1 MAIADLGAAFEGA
14 VIARARAI
22 LAKVPR
28 DTAGPVAIGIAA
40 PGLAIWTG
48 ADHLEAEGREAR
60 IVACPSVLAVLAAL
74 AGEGAETDHVTGDL
88 VVLTDRSQD
97 ELGEAIMSRLHGNQL
112 YDVSRDTLL
121 NDVLQPKQ
129 VDVRLRERRRAWLTD
144 ALIELA
150 QAGEANSLHGTVL
163 TLELAITRVLRE
175 RLGLDLDELDLVEVI
190 ALADDSRRR
199 ARWRA
204 LPPTHRQGMIDWLVE
219 RLGEPAGLVMRLA
232 EGRDDVLADLL
243 VADVLTATAADPELA
258 ALFGGFAGVRWGS
271 PLPPATHVRAAADS
285 AVALARSASTD
296 RVAQQVRRADSVLA
310 DLGGRRFAAHSDVL
324 PSGFEQRL
332 RHAVDAV
339 DEADLDPLYRH
350 RDGRDQAAIV
360 RRVEAAVRVRRWLD
374 IPTSEHEY
382 ASVSD
387 WMTGYARDLA
397 WLDRELTQLR
407 QGAPWPEVAAV
418 FGRLIRSASQRR
430 RSLDL
435 AFSRILPSAAGQTP
449 RTLLAVETVLPTVV
463 ADLASTRKVLLV
475 VVDGMSMPV
484 AVELAESVVGSG
496 DNGWTEVVRP
506 VDGGRE
512 AVLAAFPTETSYSR
526 TSLLTAS
533 LRRGDAGVE
542 RSAFGSHPFW
552 PARTRAQLVH
562 KDGLAG
568 RDGGDLGAELTEAF
582 TASNNKHVV
591 AVVLNAVDESLPTSR
606 QADDPTWH
614 YRDVSGL
621 PELLERAALDGW
633 IVVLTSDHGHV
644 LEHDSTHRPD
654 STGGARWRMPGER
667 PLGEDEVLLRGPR
680 VLVPGNEVVLAATED
695 IRYGRRTRGYHGGA
709 SLAEVAIPLIVLL
722 PPGSPELAGWTFHS
736 LGPPDWWTGRTVAG
750 PVVSASTPT
759 RHSKP
764 DRRRRRPVKSDIAD
778 APTLFSEPEPDA
790 ASSASIG
797 RALISSATFVAAH
810 KAFPR
815 NRVPDPDTVANVVD
829 VLVAAGGR
837 SPVAAVL
844 QAAGAPG
851 RNPRA
856 LVGALKKLLNFDQ
869 FPVIDLVDNDRTVVL
884 NRTLLEEQFLD
895 EGSR

>member
-1 MAIADLGAAFEGA
+1 MALADLGAAFENA
-14 VIARARAI
+14 VVARARAI
-22 LAKVPR
+22 LAKVTR
-28 DTAGPVAIGIAA
+28 DAAGPVVIGVAA
-40 PGLAIWTG
+40 PGQAIWTG
-48 ADHLEAEGREAR
+48 ADRVEVGDREVR

-74 AGEGAETDHVTGDL
+74 AGEDAVGDRGAGDL

-129 VDVRLRERRRAWLTD
+129 VDVRLRERRRAWLAD

-150 QAGEANSLHGTVL
+150 QAGEATSLHGTVL

-175 RLGLDLDELDLVEVI
+175 RLDLDLEELDLVEVV
-190 ALADDSRRR
+190 ALADDASRR

-204 LPPTHRQGMIDWLVE
+204 LPATHRQGMVDWLVE

-232 EGRDDVLADLL
+232 EERDDVLADLL

-258 ALFGGFAGVRWGS
+258 TLFGGFAGVRWGS
-271 PLPPATHVRAAADS
+271 PLPSGAQVRAAADA
-285 AVALARSASTD
+285 AVAMARSTGTD
-296 RVAQQVRRADSVLA
+296 RVTQQVRRADAVLA
-310 DLGGRRFAAHSDVL
+310 DLGGRRFAVLSDVL
-324 PSGFEQRL
+324 PAGFEQRL
-332 RHAVDAV
+332 RHAVDTA
-339 DEADLDPLYRH
+339 DEADLGPLHRH
-350 RDGRDQAAIV
+350 RDHTDQSAMV

-374 IPTSEHEY
+374 TPVNQHEH
-382 ASVSD
+382 ASVRD
-387 WMTGYARDLA
+387 WLTGYVRDLA

-407 QGAPWPEVAAV
+407 QGAPSPEVAAA
-418 FGRLIRSASQRR
+418 FGRLIRSATERR

-435 AFSRILPSAAGQTP
+435 AFARTLPSAAGQTP
-449 RTLLAVETVLPTVV
+449 STLLAVETVLPTVV
-463 ADLASTRKVLLV
+463 ADLVGTRKVLV
-475 VVDGMSMPV
+475 IVVDGMSMPV
-484 AVELAESVVGSG
+484 AVELAESVVGGG
-496 DNGWTEVVRP
+496 DNGWTEVVRAE
-506 VDGGRE
+506 DGGRE
-512 AVLAAFPTETSYSR
+512 AVLAAFPTETAYSR

-533 LRRGDAGVE
+533 LRRGDSGVE
-542 RSAFGSHPFW
+542 RSAFGTHPFW
-552 PARTRAQLVH
+552 PAKIRAQLVH

-582 TASNNKHVV
+582 TAATTKHHVV

-614 YRDVSGL
+614 YRDVPGL

-633 IVVLTSDHGHV
+633 VVVLTSDHGHV

-654 STGGARWRMPGER
+654 STGGARWRLPGDR
-667 PLGEDEVLLRGPR
+667 PPAEDEVLLRGPR
-680 VLVPGNEVVLAATED
+680 VLVPGNEAVLAATED

-709 SLAEVAIPLIVLL
+709 SLAEVTIPLVVLL
-722 PPGSPELAGWTFHS
+722 PPGAPELAGWTFHS
-736 LGPPDWWTGRTVAG
+736 LGPPDWWTGRAVAA
-750 PVVSASTPT
+750 PVAPAPVPT
-759 RHSKP
+759 RPS
-764 DRRRRRPVKSDIAD
+764 RRRSRPADD
-778 APTLFSEPEPDA
+778 APTLFGEPAET
-790 ASSASIG
+790 ASQASAG
-797 RALISSATFVAAH
+797 QGLISSATFVAAH

-815 NRVPDPDTVANVVD
+815 NRVPDPDTVAKVVD

-837 SPVAAVL
+837 APVAAVL

-869 FPVIDLVDNDRTVVL
+869 FPVIDLVDDDRTVVL
-884 NRTLLEEQFLD
+884 NRTLLDEQFLD